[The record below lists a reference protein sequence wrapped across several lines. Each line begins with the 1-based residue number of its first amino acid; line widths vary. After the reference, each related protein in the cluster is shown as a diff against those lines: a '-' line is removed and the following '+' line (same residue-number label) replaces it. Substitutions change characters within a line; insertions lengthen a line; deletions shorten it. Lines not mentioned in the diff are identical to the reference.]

1 MNRDIW
7 NIFDEMRS
15 SGKGFEPTIFAD
27 RISELG
33 LSFSAAEL
41 PALTQSIVKAFGGRG
56 GEHFVPQLLMQVVAK
71 ILNGRSADVVC
82 DPWAGLGAML
92 ANVCEA
98 THSTKAFAF
107 TQNTAEL
114 ALGRALVRNA
124 EWELGEP
131 LQLISSLKSEID
143 VAASIL
149 PFGMKSNRPI
159 VLKGQDGNLIELQGD
174 FGNQILVATAK
185 RLNKD
190 GVGIFVITASF
201 FFSQRSIL
209 RQFAELGLAIDAA
222 FALPPG
228 AFAPYANISTYLVV
242 VRKRPIARMFVAQL
256 TNDEN
261 TNTQIVSNFN
271 EGKEGGTLELGR
283 FVDMLSFTGLDV
295 IRAEELFQKAERK
308 FCASALRLEELA
320 TTINLG
326 RHGADFKFSQCD
338 NAIFIPMIGISDV
351 VDSLDCLTLKPQN
364 YAQAIIAPERSN
376 ARFVARFLNSELG
389 KEIRELG
396 KTGTTIPKLNRQ
408 TLANLRVLVPD
419 LQTQKAMLGIEAR
432 IAAEQNTLFGLQNEL
447 GELRLE
453 LWSSPQSAPNI
464 DQRLNVFSNRLS
476 GNFLKQHAAESM
488 EQWFETLPFPLAS
501 ILRAWQATPSQ
512 DFKTKYEH
520 LLHFFEG
527 AAEFTSVILL
537 SAFSSN
543 EAIFE
548 EHRQKLAE
556 AMLKNKVNLQRATF
570 GTWKLV
576 VEYLGKQTRQLLAES
591 GKKDAGEIKGRQL
604 CAEIFSDP
612 TLELPSALSR
622 IELGGI
628 FQATNKMR
636 NDWSGHGG
644 VVSQEEAQ
652 RRNELLVGEF
662 LKMREAIADTWAET
676 QLIRAVRC
684 DLRSGIIE
692 AEMAIMK
699 GSNSEFLKETRSM
712 ASFLDIERLYL
723 SRKDSLQALKLLPL
737 VQVGPSPQSAKNA
750 CYFFN
755 RLERDGAR
763 FVSYHFSDKP
773 ELTDRWFDE
782 ATAVINFLTIS
793 R

>member
-15 SGKGFEPTIFAD
+15 SGKGFEPTTFAA
-27 RISELG
+27 RVSELG

-41 PALTQSIVKAFGGRG
+41 PELTQSILKAFGGRG
-56 GEHFVPQLLMQVVAK
+56 GEHYVPQLLTQVITK
-71 ILNGRSADVVC
+71 ILKGCSADVVC
-82 DPWAGLGAML
+82 DPWAGLGVML
-92 ANVCEA
+92 ATVREA

-107 TQNTAEL
+107 TQNTAEFT
-114 ALGRALVRNA
+114 LGRALVSNA

-131 LQLISSLKSEID
+131 FQLINSLKSRID
-143 VAASIL
+143 VAASNL
-149 PFGMKSNRPI
+149 PFGMKSNRSI
-159 VLKGQDGNLIELQGD
+159 ALTGQDGDLIELQD
-174 FGNQILVATAK
+174 DLGNLILVATAM
-185 RLNKD
+185 RLNEN
-190 GVGIFVITASF
+190 GVGIFVVPASF
-201 FFSQRSIL
+201 FFSQRSVL
-209 RQFAELGLAIDAA
+209 RKFAELGLAIEAA

-228 AFAPYANISTYLVV
+228 LFAPYANISTYLVV

-256 TNDEN
+256 ANDEN
-261 TNTQIVSNFN
+261 TNAQIVSNFK

-308 FCASALRLEELA
+308 FGAPALHLEELA
-320 TTINLG
+320 TEINLG
-326 RHGADFKFSQCD
+326 RHGENFKFSQCD
-338 NAIFIPMIGISDV
+338 NAIFIPMIGLSDV
-351 VDSLDCLTLKPQN
+351 VDSLDDLTLKPQN
-364 YAQAIIAPERSN
+364 YVQVVIAPERSN

-396 KTGTTIPKLNRQ
+396 KTGTTIPKLNKQ
-408 TLANLRVLVPD
+408 TLTSLRVLVPD
-419 LQTQKAMLGIEAR
+419 LQTQKAMLGIEAK
-432 IAAEQNTLFGLQNEL
+432 IAAEQNTLLGLQNEL
-447 GELRLE
+447 GELRRE
-453 LWSSPQSAPNI
+453 LWAIPQSAPNV

-476 GNFLKQHAAESM
+476 GNLKQHAADSM

-543 EAIFE
+543 ETIFE

-556 AMLKNKVNLQRATF
+556 AMRKNNVNLQRATF

-591 GKKDAGEIKGRQL
+591 GKKEADAKNDRLL
-604 CAEIFSDP
+604 CADIFSDP
-612 TLELPSALSR
+612 SLDLPSALSR
-622 IELGGI
+622 KELGGI
-628 FQATNKMR
+628 FQTTSKMR

-652 RRNELLVGEF
+652 RRNELLVGEL
-662 LKMREAIADTWAET
+662 LKMREATADTWAET
-676 QLIRAVRC
+676 QLIHALHCYPRRGIFENEIAV
-684 DLRSGIIE
+684 L
-692 AEMAIMK
+692 K
-699 GSNSEFLKETRSM
+699 GSNSEFLKETRPM
-712 ASFLDIERLYL
+712 ATWLDVESLYL
-723 SRKDSLQALKLLPL
+723 SRKDSGRALKLLPL

-773 ELTDRWFDE
+773 ELSGQFDE
-782 ATAVINFLTIS
+782 ATAVINFLIS

>member
-41 PALTQSIVKAFGGRG
+41 PALTQSILKAFGGRG
-56 GEHFVPQLLMQVVAK
+56 GEHFVPQLLTQVVTK
-71 ILNGRSADVVC
+71 ILKGRSADVVC
-82 DPWAGLGAML
+82 DPWAGLGVML
-92 ANVCEA
+92 ATIREA

-107 TQNTAEL
+107 TQNTAEFT
-114 ALGRALVRNA
+114 LGRVLVSNV

-131 LQLISSLKSEID
+131 LQLINSLRSGID
-143 VAASIL
+143 VAASNL
-149 PFGMKSNRPI
+149 PFGMKSNRSI
-159 VLKGQDGNLIELQGD
+159 ALTGLNGNLIELQDDLGSL
-174 FGNQILVATAK
+174 ILVATAM
-185 RLNKD
+185 RLNEN
-190 GVGIFVITASF
+190 GVGIFVVPALF
-201 FFSQRSIL
+201 FFSQRSVL
-209 RQFAELGLAIDAA
+209 RKFAELGLTIEAA

-228 AFAPYANISTYLVV
+228 SFASYANISTYLVV
-242 VRKRPIARMFVAQL
+242 VRKCPIARMFVAQL
-256 TNDEN
+256 ANDEN
-261 TNTQIVSNFN
+261 TNAQIISNFN

-308 FCASALRLEELA
+308 FGAPALHLEELA
-320 TTINLG
+320 TEINLG
-326 RHGADFKFSQCD
+326 RHGENFKFSQCD
-338 NAIFIPMIGISDV
+338 NAIFIPMSGLSDV
-351 VDSLDCLTLKPQN
+351 VDSLDDLTLKLQN
-364 YAQAIIAPERSN
+364 YAQVAIAPERSN

-396 KTGTTIPKLNRQ
+396 KTGTTIPKLNKQ
-408 TLANLRVLVPD
+408 TLTSLRVLVPD
-419 LQTQKAMLGIEAR
+419 LQTQKAMLEIEAG
-432 IAAEQNTLFGLQNEL
+432 IAAEQNTLLGLQNEL
-447 GELRLE
+447 GELRRE

-476 GNFLKQHAAESM
+476 GNLKQHAAESM

-612 TLELPSALSR
+612 TLELPSALRSR
-622 IELGGI
+622 
-628 FQATNKMR
+628 
-636 NDWSGHGG
+636 
-644 VVSQEEAQ
+644 
-652 RRNELLVGEF
+652 
-662 LKMREAIADTWAET
+662 
-676 QLIRAVRC
+676 
-684 DLRSGIIE
+684 
-692 AEMAIMK
+692 
-699 GSNSEFLKETRSM
+699 
-712 ASFLDIERLYL
+712 
-723 SRKDSLQALKLLPL
+723 
-737 VQVGPSPQSAKNA
+737 
-750 CYFFN
+750 
-755 RLERDGAR
+755 
-763 FVSYHFSDKP
+763 
-773 ELTDRWFDE
+773 
-782 ATAVINFLTIS
+782 
-793 R
+793 